1 MKINTDG
8 TPWYKDA
15 VIYELHVRSFFDS
28 NGDGM
33 GDFKGLI
40 AKLDYLRD
48 LGVNAV
54 WLLPFYPSPWRDDG
68 YDISDYTGIH
78 QVYGTL
84 RDFKRFLREAHN
96 RDLRI
101 ITELV
106 INHTSNQ
113 HPWFE
118 RARNAKQGS
127 KWRDFYV
134 WSDSPERYEEARI
147 IFQDF
152 ETSNWS
158 WDPTAKAYYWHRFY
172 SHQPDLNFDN
182 PDVRQAVFNVLD
194 FWFSM
199 GIDGL
204 RLDAVPY
211 LFERE
216 NTNCENLGET
226 HDFLKQLRG
235 YVDGKY
241 DDRMLLAEAN
251 QWPEDAVPYFGNGDE
266 CHMAFHFPLMPRLF
280 MSVKMEDSFPVTDIL
295 EQTPVI
301 PENCQW
307 SIFLRNHDELTLEMV
322 TDEERDYMYSSFGTD
337 PRHRI
342 NLGIRRRLAP
352 LLDNDRRKIELLN
365 ILLFSLPGTPVIYYG
380 DEIGMGDNVYL
391 GDRDGVRTPMQWS
404 SDKNA
409 GFSKANPQSLYL
421 PVIIDPEY
429 HYEAINIETQ
439 QRNSS
444 SLLWWM
450 KRVIATRRRFPA
462 FSRGSIEFVHTDNNS
477 IFSFIRKYEEQAILV
492 IVNFSRYT
500 QSALLDLSAF
510 AGRVPEEIFSQNEF
524 PRITD
529 GEYFIS
535 IGSSDYYWFFL
546 KKEEEYGEG
555 KEKPRGTLLK
565 IGSRDWNSFSPALK
579 ESLEDS
585 ILYRY
590 IRHSRWYREKTRKV
604 RKIEIRDRFLLSD
617 GEAKGWLIVCR
628 IDFADDKSETYVI
641 SIAVEVKEEAERIA
655 EENPNALIC
664 RLRYREEEGILYD
677 ALYNEGMRDN
687 LLTLFLKRKKIKGL
701 KGEVRIQR
709 SRNLRQLSRD
719 LEEPYS
725 SRVLRL
731 EQSNTSI
738 MYRDTFFFKLYRKLE
753 DGINPDVEL
762 LRFLSEKTKFRQIP
776 QFAGNL
782 EYCGSDHRSASLGLL
797 VSFVPNQGDAW
808 AYAGSSID
816 RYFEKLLERQKELPK
831 SFSPPKSIFG
841 VKDEDIPDFFVDAA
855 GGLFLEMIKVLGR
868 RTGELH
874 IALASNK
881 MDPEFKPESFSKL
894 YQRSVY
900 QSLRSLLKRI
910 NSMLKKARTGADEDI
925 RAAIDEILGY
935 EEKILGYFA
944 LVKGKKIKAEKI
956 RIHGD
961 YHLGQVLFT
970 GKDFVIIDL
979 EGEPARSLSERR
991 LKYSAFRDVAG
1002 MIRSFHYA
1010 VYQKYLHYSEVRR
1023 EDSRFIEGWL
1033 RPWYTYVSAAFL
1045 NAYLDTVDKSGFV
1058 PEDPDNLQRVLNIFI
1073 LEKAVYEVGYEI
1085 NNRPGWLMIP
1095 LAGIRFILET
1105 LDGESL

>member
-1 MKINTDG
+1 MKKNTDG

-84 RDFKRFLREAHN
+84 RDFKRFLREAHD
-96 RDLRI
+96 RDLRV

-172 SHQPDLNFDN
+172 SHQPDLNFEN
-182 PDVRQAVFNVLD
+182 PDVQQAVFKVLD

-216 NTNCENLGET
+216 NTNCENLPET
-226 HDFLKQLRG
+226 HGFLKQLRS

-241 DDRMLLAEAN
+241 DERMLLAEAN
-251 QWPEDAVPYFGNGDE
+251 QWPEDAVPYFGDGDE

-301 PENCQW
+301 PDTCQW

-439 QRNSS
+439 QRNAS

-477 IFSFIRKYEEQAILV
+477 IFSFIRQYEDQAILV

-510 AGRVPEEIFSQNEF
+510 AGRIPEEIFSQNEF
-524 PRITD
+524 PRISD
-529 GEYFIS
+529 SEYFIS

-546 KKEEEYGEG
+546 KKEEEYSEG
-555 KEKPRGTLLK
+555 KEKGRGPMLK
-565 IGSRDWNSFSPALK
+565 IGARDWNSFSPVLK

-617 GEAKGWLIVCR
+617 GDEKGWLIICR

-641 SIAVEVKEEAERIA
+641 SLAVTVKEEAERTA
-655 EENPNALIC
+655 EENPHAVIC
-664 RLRYREEEGILYD
+664 RLRYREEDGILYD

-687 LLTLFLKRKKIKGL
+687 LLTLFMNRKKIKGQN
-701 KGEVRIQR
+701 GEVRIQR

-719 LEEPYS
+719 LEEPYA
-725 SRVLRL
+725 SRVLRV

-753 DGINPDVEL
+753 DGVNPDVEL
-762 LRFLSEKTKFRQIP
+762 LRFLTEKTKFSHIP

-782 EYCGSDHRSASLGLL
+782 EYCGGDHRSASLGLL

-808 AYAGSSID
+808 SYAGSSID
-816 RYFEKLLERQKELPK
+816 RYFENLLERQKELPK
-831 SFSPPKSIFG
+831 SFSAPQSIFG

-855 GGLFLEMIKVLGR
+855 GGLFLEMIKLLGR

-874 IALASNK
+874 IALSSNK
-881 MDPEFKPESFSKL
+881 TDPEFKPEAFSKL

-910 NSMLKKARTGADEDI
+910 NSMLKKARSKADEDI
-925 RAAIDEILGY
+925 REAVDEMLAY
-935 EEKILGYFA
+935 EDKILSYFA
-944 LVKGKKIKAEKI
+944 QINGEKIKAEKI

-1023 EDSRFIEGWL
+1023 EDSSFIEAWL

-1045 NAYLDTVDKSGFV
+1045 NAYLSTVDGAGFV
-1058 PEDPDNLQRVLNIFI
+1058 PEDPGKLQRVLNIFI

-1105 LDGESL
+1105 LDGASS